1 MTKARTSLS
10 LITLN
15 INGLNSPIKRQ
26 IKTYFLKR
34 QNKIMTQLYA
44 AYKRKKK
51 DSLESQHKWVESER
65 VEKGSPC
72 KQSPG
77 VSGGG
82 YTTRMEE
89 NICKSFI

>member
-1 MTKARTSLS
+1 
-10 LITLN
+10 
-15 INGLNSPIKRQ
+15 
-26 IKTYFLKR
+26 
-34 QNKIMTQLYA
+34 MTQLYA

-51 DSLESQHKWVESER
+51 KDSLESHTNGLKVKGWKK
-65 VEKGSPC
+65 EKGSPC

-89 NICKSFI
+89 NICK